1 MIITY
6 MLFSLIAIEDKLY
19 SYKMLL
25 HVSNEEENLLYWKI
39 LRKIALCEIKALMS
53 RNKLWLGIWLKEFR
67 KDFYQWW
74 LQLDSNPE
82 QLSS

>member
-39 LRKIALCEIKALMS
+39 LRKIALCEIQALMS
-53 RNKLWLGIWLKEFR
+53 RNKFWLGIWQKEFR
-67 KDFYQWW
+67 KDQWW

>member
-25 HVSNEEENLLYWKI
+25 YVSNEEENLLYWKI

-53 RNKLWLGIWLKEFR
+53 RNKL
-67 KDFYQWW
+67 
-74 LQLDSNPE
+74 
-82 QLSS
+82 